1 MFRPLAQSI
10 VYALLGTLVLS
21 ITIIPVVSS
30 LVLKATPHS
39 ETFLTRFLNGIYA
52 PLLEFFV
59 HNPKKVI
66 LGAFVFLIAS
76 LSLFP
81 FVGKNFMPALDEG
94 DVVLSVETTP
104 SISLDQSKDLMLNIE
119 ARLKSM
125 SRKLKALSRAQGA
138 MNWGWILG
146 D

>member
-1 MFRPLAQSI
+1 M
-10 VYALLGTLVLS
+10 
-21 ITIIPVVSS
+21 
-30 LVLKATPHS
+30 
-39 ETFLTRFLNGIYA
+39 
-52 PLLEFFV
+52 

-104 SISLDQSKDLMLNIE
+104 SISLDQSRDLMLNIE

-125 SRKLKALSRAQGA
+125 SRKSKALSAQGA
-138 MNWGWILG
+138 MNWGWI
-146 D
+146 